1 MTTLDIFKE
10 HLEKII
16 QIEPLEWEML
26 CNFITT
32 AEYKDKEL
40 IDVQGEPADNLYF
53 LIEGAIRMYRKRDGR
68 EYTCNLYTTPR
79 FVANLNSMI
88 LDELADHTLQALT
101 PTKVAVLK
109 FKDASKLYGILP
121 KYEHIARVFL
131 ERILL
136 QEVERINEL
145 TCFEPFERFQNLLAN
160 SPELMDLVPQKFIAS
175 YLGISPESLSRMKAK
190 IAQQAE

>member
-1 MTTLDIFKE
+1 MNSFDIFKE
-10 HLEKII
+10 YIEKIVA
-16 QIEPLEWEML
+16 IEPLEWEML

-32 AEYKDKEL
+32 AEYKEKEL
-40 IDVQGEPADNLYF
+40 IDVQGETADNLYF
-53 LIEGAIRMYRKRDGR
+53 MVSGAIRMSRKRDGK

-88 LDELADHTLQALT
+88 NDVPADHTLQALI
-101 PTKVAVLK
+101 PTKVVVLK
-109 FKDASKLYGILP
+109 FKDASKLYSILP

-131 ERILL
+131 EQILL

-145 TCFEPFERFQNLLAN
+145 TCFEPFERFQNLLTN
-160 SPELMDLVPQKFIAS
+160 SPELMDLVPQKYIAS

-190 IAQQAE
+190 VFQQ

>member
-1 MTTLDIFKE
+1 MNTLEIFKAYI
-10 HLEKII
+10 EKIV

-26 CNFITT
+26 CNFIST
-32 AEYKDKEL
+32 AEFKDKEL

-53 LIEGAIRMYRKRDGR
+53 MVSGAIRMSRKRDGR

-88 LDELADHTLQALT
+88 NDVVADHTLQALI
-101 PTKVAVLK
+101 PTKVVILK

-131 ERILL
+131 EQILL

-145 TCFEPFERFQNLLAN
+145 TCYEPFERFQNLLSH
-160 SPELMDLVPQKFIAS
+160 SPELMDLVPQKYIAS

-190 IAQQAE
+190 ISQQ